1 MDVNVIGLSICTRE
15 AVKSMRERGVDDGH
29 IININSVAGHYIPN
43 VLNIHLYS
51 ASKHAVTVLTEG
63 LRRELVALNSHIRVT
78 RTGPTQLSHQS
89 HGEFYKRLTEGL
101 GRELV
106 QLNSHIRVTRT
117 GPTQLSHQSHGEFYK
132 RLTEGLGRELVQLN
146 SHIRVT
152 SVSPGIVDT
161 HIYESDPVN
170 GKAKKEYLLKNN
182 PFLKPKDIADA
193 VLYAL
198 GTPPNVQ
205 VHEITIRPVGEKK

>member
-15 AVKSMRERGVDDGH
+15 AVKLMREKGVDDGH

-43 VLNIHLYS
+43 ALNIHIYS

-78 RTGPTQLSHQS
+78 
-89 HGEFYKRLTEGL
+89 
-101 GRELV
+101 
-106 QLNSHIRVTRT
+106 
-117 GPTQLSHQSHGEFYK
+117 
-132 RLTEGLGRELVQLN
+132 
-146 SHIRVT
+146 

-170 GKAKKEYLLKNN
+170 GKARKEYIFKNN

-205 VHEITIRPVGEKK
+205 VHEITIRPVGEKM